1 MEDRRIVI
9 EKRIEFIIGILLL
22 IPSIFGFFRMF
33 IIACVP
39 FGLYYPYKWTGTLS
53 YLAYGVDGS
62 DLIIRMLQGFPVHIA
77 IMAFVGA
84 YLIKGKLRYFI
95 PNKKRTPKGNNCEE

>member
-1 MEDRRIVI
+1 MEDRRIII

-39 FGLYYPYKWTGTLS
+39 FGLYYPYKWTDTLS
-53 YLAYGVDGS
+53 YLVSVVNGS
-62 DLIIRMLQGFPVHIA
+62 DLIVRMLQVFPVHIA
-77 IMAFVGA
+77 IMSFVGA

-95 PNKKRTPKGNNCEE
+95 PNKKESPKDTNNEE